1 MPILAFLEIGDNFSM
16 VAQLEGHLK
25 VVVFKGLCDF
35 DCFLGFFFW
44 GFDFW
49 ILMNR
54 L

>member
-35 DCFLGFFFW
+35 DCFLGFLFL
-44 GFDFW
+44 GFDFGF
-49 ILMNR
+49 
-54 L
+54 